1 MKKIKLLPMKITSDV
16 EDYLENDANAY
27 CFDKIEEPFRIR
39 DVGIIQVLH
48 INGTEIYYGGLKTP
62 ACILFGGVPGRI
74 SEKDAFDVSTKETD
88 YVFCFEPRVLMFAA
102 LALWISCHGGD
113 PSDTN
118 EVMEPL
124 PSFEEATE
132 FLKKNGIFNEN
143 HIFQYSD
150 DVANLTEEL
159 RFIPE
164 DIKKRIKR
172 VLDRNEKERLEEEQ
186 G

>member
-1 MKKIKLLPMKITSDV
+1 MKITSDV

-27 CFDKIEEPFRIR
+27 CFDKIEEPFSIR
-39 DVGIIQVLH
+39 DICVSQGLYID
-48 INGTEIYYGGLKTP
+48 GTMVYEGSLKTP

-74 SEKDAFDVSTKETD
+74 WKKDAFDVSTKETD
-88 YVFCFEPRVLMFAA
+88 YVFCFEPRVLMHSA
-102 LALWISCHGGD
+102 LALWMVNHGGTLH
-113 PSDTN
+113 DTD

-150 DVANLTEEL
+150 DVANLTKEL